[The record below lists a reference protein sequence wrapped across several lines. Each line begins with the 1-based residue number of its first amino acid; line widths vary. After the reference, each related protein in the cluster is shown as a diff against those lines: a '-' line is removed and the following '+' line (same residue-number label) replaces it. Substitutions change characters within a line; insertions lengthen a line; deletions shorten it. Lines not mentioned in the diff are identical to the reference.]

1 MKQIMGKKQKK
12 GVDMKL
18 SHNTR
23 SEKNTVKELAQLAKK
38 KINPNPI
45 GQRPPVSVGYNKSKG
60 IIDSLLKGFSIGEI
74 TLRDIR
80 EDALNQKIYKGCDFL
95 VIDGGHRLRA
105 IRDFYD
111 FKFAVH
117 GKFYSDLSDEDMKN
131 LDDIVINITEYTCSN
146 KEATEIFRRLN
157 TVTPVNQIEM
167 IMSNDTS
174 PFAKYIRSRTSRVNE
189 YNNDP
194 HQLFSTISK
203 DGGKVRPIH
212 WNGDAN
218 PRRKW
223 DEFVGVIAL
232 KVVGGGNTNAGLE
245 MLEKTV
251 EEGTELSKERLKT
264 IDKILTDILNVR
276 TAGSGK
282 RKIKL
287 NGDTFAALQVV
298 LFQLYEESRNFKITN
313 YDMFAKKFYKAHAN
327 LTGIRPNPELDEQF
341 RTFRTSETTTAKRL
355 VKEFARLAIKN
366 FANPTQQREVA
377 NLYLEFMDSD
387 LQDCVQDREKERTVS
402 LDEKHEMLS
411 MQDYKCAIDGETLDL
426 DDAIFGHDTPWSLGG
441 KASDAKI
448 IRSTHNRDMGTMTIN
463 EYKVFLK
470 MKGELA

>member
-1 MKQIMGKKQKK
+1 MKQIMSKKEK
-12 GVDMKL
+12 DMSI

-111 FKFAVH
+111 FRFAVN
-117 GKFYSDLSDEDMKN
+117 GKFYSDLSPEDMDK
-131 LDDIVINITEYTCSN
+131 LDAIVINITEYTCNN

-174 PFAKYIRSRTSRVNE
+174 PFAKYIRSRTSVVNE

-203 DGGKVRPIH
+203 DGGKVKPVH

-223 DEFVGVIAL
+223 DEYVGVIAL
-232 KVVGGGNTNAGLE
+232 KIVGGGNTNAGLE
-245 MLEKTV
+245 ILEKTV
-251 EEGTELSKERLKT
+251 EEDTELSKEKLKT

-298 LFQLYEESRNFKITN
+298 LFQLYEESRYFKITD

-327 LTGIRPNPELDEQF
+327 LTGIRPNPELDEEF

-377 NLYLEFMDSD
+377 HLYLQFMDYSD
-387 LQDCVQDREKERTVS
+387 LKDYVSFRQEQRTVS
-402 LDEKHEMLS
+402 LERKSEMLS
-411 MQDYKCAIDGETLDL
+411 LQDYKCAIDGKPLNL

-470 MKGELA
+470 MKGELV